1 MKSEEVNKKEF
12 ELGEE
17 ELDNVT
23 GGNVFDMIKLYL
35 KSRIG
40 CGK

>member
-17 ELDNVT
+17 ELDNVS
-23 GGNVFDMIKLYL
+23 GGNLRDMIRSYL

>member
-12 ELGEE
+12 VLGEE
-17 ELDNVT
+17 ELDNVS
-23 GGNVFDMIKLYL
+23 GGDLSGMIRSYL
-35 KSRIG
+35 KSRFG